1 MTGGGSF
8 PCNTDAIFNVF
19 DNLLIFAMTLLFRF
33 TYAHPEQSLVPRP
46 RGFLTHE
53 DRALLLIFSQ
63 IRIPFSVPTEF
74 MVLPLPGVFVAVLCN
89 GTLEKGSLFRIQDPS
104 NYSVVVVF

>member
-1 MTGGGSF
+1 
-8 PCNTDAIFNVF
+8 
-19 DNLLIFAMTLLFRF
+19 MTLLFR
-33 TYAHPEQSLVPRP
+33 YAYSPPEQSLVPRP

-53 DRALLLIFSQ
+53 DRAFLLIFSQ
-63 IRIPFSVPTEF
+63 IRIPFSAPTGF

-89 GTLEKGSLFRIQDPS
+89 GTLDQGSPFRVQDLL